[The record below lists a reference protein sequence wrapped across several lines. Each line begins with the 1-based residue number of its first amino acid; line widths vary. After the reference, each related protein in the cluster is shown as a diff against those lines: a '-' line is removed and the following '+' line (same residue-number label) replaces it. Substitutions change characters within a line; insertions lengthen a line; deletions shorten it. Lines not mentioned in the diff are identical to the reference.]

1 MSAMRTSLALVSALG
16 LWSCTALG
24 PARPDPFERLEL
36 VIVGGGTTLESIQQR
51 ALELARGR
59 ESRVVVLP
67 QASDRPDRGEASAE
81 MWREAGAAEVTNLS
95 DLSDIVRARAV
106 LESADLIWMG
116 GGDQTLLMAAL
127 RESGLDEVVRTRA
140 AAGVTCGGTSA
151 GAAVMTLV
159 MITGEGD
166 GLEKVAAGAT
176 HTATGLGLLPAGI
189 VDQHFLARQRANR
202 LLGAVLD
209 HPELIGFGIDERTAL
224 VVTGG
229 RAEVAGEGQVVVID
243 AREAAVER
251 TEPGALAAA
260 RGLRVQV
267 LRPGMAYELGR

>member
-1 MSAMRTSLALVSALG
+1 MRTSLALVSALG

>member
-1 MSAMRTSLALVSALG
+1 MRTPSVLALLVSLA
-16 LWSCTALG
+16 SCSALG
-24 PARPDPFERLEL
+24 PARPDPLERLEL

-51 ALELARGR
+51 AFELARGR
-59 ESRVVVLP
+59 ETRVVVLP

-95 DLSDIVRARAV
+95 DLSDIGRARAV
-106 LESADLIWMG
+106 LERADLIWMG
-116 GGDQTLLMAAL
+116 GGDQVLLMAAL
-127 RESGLDEVVRTRA
+127 VESGLDEVVRARA

-151 GAAVMTLV
+151 GAAVMTRV

-166 GLEKVAAGAT
+166 GLEKIAAGAT
-176 HTATGLGLLPAGI
+176 HTATGLGLLPGAI

-202 LLGAVLD
+202 LIGAVLD
-209 HPELIGFGIDERTAL
+209 HPELVGFGIDERTAL

-229 RAEVAGEGQVVVID
+229 RVEVAGEGQVVVVD

-251 TEPGALAAA
+251 TEPGALSAA
-260 RGLRVQV
+260 RGVRVQV
-267 LRPGMAYELGR
+267 LRPGMACELGR

>member
-1 MSAMRTSLALVSALG
+1 MRTSLALVSALG

-24 PARPDPFERLEL
+24 PARLDPFERLEL